1 MGSVPAENPAQ
12 LAVRDALGR
21 QYGELLAIVRWLGR
35 GKVEAE
41 EVLQI
46 ALMRVLERAEQLRD
60 PKRADAWVARV
71 VRNVLIDELRRGN
84 EPVLS
89 VDDNL
94 AGIEDGGID
103 CWCVLVQAEQLKPEY
118 AGTLRRVVVEGAS
131 VTDVATELGLTPNN
145 AMVRLHR
152 ARKALKERLRSHCGT
167 TTARACAD
175 CGCEERGCCLRPFQ
189 MGAEAG

>member
-1 MGSVPAENPAQ
+1 MGSVPAESPAQ

-21 QYGELLAIVRWLGR
+21 QNGELLAIVRWLGR

-41 EVLQI
+41 EVLQS

-89 VDDNL
+89 VDDKL

-103 CWCVLVQAEQLKPEY
+103 CW
-118 AGTLRRVVVEGAS
+118 
-131 VTDVATELGLTPNN
+131 
-145 AMVRLHR
+145 
-152 ARKALKERLRSHCGT
+152 
-167 TTARACAD
+167 
-175 CGCEERGCCLRPFQ
+175 
-189 MGAEAG
+189 